1 MIDCFENMKEGDYMI
16 MTYRQYKNIEQGIMN
31 SIQENVQYPD
41 LKEFL
46 PQHLL
51 EETMRWL
58 HPEKTKDS
66 KYIILLLDEWWEK
79 NGSHLPQ
86 GISKSQYNIVCAR
99 HKYNCI
105 DEGGF
110 EFYENNVPERILGYL
125 NE

>member
-1 MIDCFENMKEGDYMI
+1 MKEGDYMI
-16 MTYRQYKNIEQGIMN
+16 MTYKQYKNIEQGIIS

-66 KYIILLLDEWWEK
+66 KYIILLLDELWER
-79 NGSHLPQ
+79 NGSHLPN
-86 GISKSQYNIVCAR
+86 GVSKSFYTVIRA
-99 HKYNCI
+99 I
-105 DEGGF
+105 DKDWIEGGF
-110 EFYENNVPERILGYL
+110 EFYENNEPKRILGYL